1 LTPLS
6 RHRDPEFGA
15 NRPFPLGPWV
25 AASSAS
31 IEGEWLVYPLKGLRE
46 IDSSTAV
53 LDPFLALE
61 TPDQVAGFA
70 QNRGV
75 LGLCEHG
82 LPLTHATGPDGG
94 PCPGFRF
101 ETRGTARVAL
111 EPVRGWLARARQAER
126 ILTLAVDLN
135 DARDGDP
142 GIWADA
148 LGDISFSWAKTQDR
162 RRRLRQQ
169 REALSD
175 LVNNWC
181 QAAAVGFRLVAS
193 DHGISV
199 VVQGQGVNG
208 AIALQLMAAVA
219 KKKGFAVCSYCTH
232 FYTPE
237 KRLPKA
243 TQLNYCKV
251 CREGGAPSRV
261 AKRIEREGLSGT
273 RRGRTPSKMRIRVEV
288 AAEVA
293 RIVEQQKLWKS
304 MVRERL
310 LERMTRSNVKKD
322 GR

>member
-1 LTPLS
+1 
-6 RHRDPEFGA
+6 
-15 NRPFPLGPWV
+15 
-25 AASSAS
+25 
-31 IEGEWLVYPLKGLRE
+31 
-46 IDSSTAV
+46 
-53 LDPFLALE
+53 
-61 TPDQVAGFA
+61 
-70 QNRGV
+70 
-75 LGLCEHG
+75 
-82 LPLTHATGPDGG
+82 
-94 PCPGFRF
+94 
-101 ETRGTARVAL
+101 
-111 EPVRGWLARARQAER
+111 
-126 ILTLAVDLN
+126 
-135 DARDGDP
+135 
-142 GIWADA
+142 
-148 LGDISFSWAKTQDR
+148 
-162 RRRLRQQ
+162 
-169 REALSD
+169 
-175 LVNNWC
+175 
-181 QAAAVGFRLVAS
+181 
-193 DHGISV
+193 
-199 VVQGQGVNG
+199 
-208 AIALQLMAAVA
+208 MAAVA